1 MTPLSGELTAVGGK
15 KKETPIIGNNG
26 TDPITEC
33 GFRGKTDEYVR
44 DKRCL
49 TSSPVVRV
57 SGVPIGRKSANQLP
71 R

>member
-1 MTPLSGELTAVGGK
+1 VEGSKKKGELTAVGE
-15 KKETPIIGNNG
+15 KKETPIIGDIG

-49 TSSPVVRV
+49 TSIACCQ
-57 SGVPIGRKSANQLP
+57 G
-71 R
+71 